1 MKRHDRALPG
11 RLAVFLAA
19 TALLSACGGD
29 GEDNK
34 RYHVGGTVAG
44 LAGTVVLQN
53 QGVDD
58 LVVTSPGRFT
68 FATPIKVG
76 RPYAVTVATQPAGQ
90 VCNVVHGTGNV
101 SGEVTDVVVT
111 CFDNAT
117 HELRGTVSGLAGTVI
132 LRNGTE
138 TLSVAADG
146 GFVFINRIP
155 EGAAYAVSV
164 AAQPAGQTCS
174 VANGSGTMPAADVT
188 NVAVTCTNDPPPP
201 ATSYAVGGT
210 VSGLG
215 SGKTLQL
222 GLRHSGDVTRAISV
236 TANGA
241 FNFDPERVATGQPYA
256 VSVVTQ
262 PAGQTCSVANGS
274 GTMPGAAVTNVA
286 VTCADDPTPVVTYSI
301 GGTVAG
307 LATGAALQLRLQH
320 AGSSGS
326 TIDVTANGQFSFGAD
341 RVDAGDSYVV
351 SILTQPSGQTCSI
364 TNGSGTATANVT
376 NVSVACATT
385 TVTYAVGGTISGLG
399 GAGLRLE
406 GGPAGAVTPEAGATG
421 FTLPEELENGAA
433 YDVGIATQPVGQTCL
448 ITRSQGA
455 VASADVAD
463 IRVTCVD
470 NVTSPLS
477 GTYTVPAASAS
488 DTRYVYLTF
497 FPDGVFIYAGIENT
511 NGCGNS
517 PDGNGIEYGVY
528 DYDAATGAFSIKDVV
543 VDTNGGCGVW
553 HNNSRF
559 DGTLVVSGAGQG
571 TVLSLTLSSGGDVLF
586 LVPVLSIPGQLFGS
600 FADAYHRNFWLFLQA
615 SGGGVNFLNTETQ
628 ADPGATSLDRVAGLE
643 YACGALA
650 GSPAGGTLSPD
661 FSATCL
667 APAPGADGPVDTN
680 GTAGLSNHAGAWE
693 FSVVGDALTSSTFNG
708 TRIVP
713 D

>member
-1 MKRHDRALPG
+1 MKRYDRALPG
-11 RLAVFLAA
+11 RLAVLLAA
-19 TALLSACGGD
+19 TAVLSACGGD
-29 GEDNK
+29 SEDNK
-34 RYHVGGTVAG
+34 SYHVGGTVAG

-68 FATPIKVG
+68 FATPVKIGK
-76 RPYAVTVATQPAGQ
+76 PYAVTVATQPAGQ
-90 VCNVVHGTGNV
+90 VCNVVHGSGNV
-101 SGEVTDVVVT
+101 SGEVTDIVVT

-138 TLSVAADG
+138 TLSVATDG
-146 GFVFINRIP
+146 GFAFNNRVP

-164 AAQPAGQTCS
+164 TAQPAGQTCS

-188 NVAVTCTNDPPPP
+188 NVAVTCVNDPPPP
-201 ATSYAVGGT
+201 AATYAVGGT

-241 FNFDPERVATGQPYA
+241 FDFDPERVAAGQPYA

-274 GTMPGAAVTNVA
+274 GTMPGVAVTNVT
-286 VTCADDPTPVVTYSI
+286 VTCADDPPPIVTYSI
-301 GGTVAG
+301 GGTVSG
-307 LATGAALQLRLQH
+307 LATGTTLRLGLAH
-320 AGSSGS
+320 AGSTGNA
-326 TIDVTANGQFSFGAD
+326 IDVTANGQFSFGSD
-341 RVDAGDSYVV
+341 RVTAGDSYVV
-351 SILTQPSGQTCSI
+351 SIQAQPSGQNCSI

-376 NVSVACATT
+376 NVTVTCVAT
-385 TVTYAVGGTISGLG
+385 TVTYAVGGTIAGLG

-406 GGPAGAVTPEAGATG
+406 GGAAGVATPGAGSTE
-421 FTLPEELENGAA
+421 FTLPQELEDGAA
-433 YDVGIATQPVGQTCL
+433 YDVGIATQPAGQTCL

-477 GTYTVPAASAS
+477 GTYTAPALSAA

-497 FPDGVFIYAGIENT
+497 FPDGVFVYAGIENT

-517 PDGNGIEYGVY
+517 PNGNGIEYGVY
-528 DYDAATGAFSIKDVV
+528 HYDAATGAFAIKEVA
-543 VDTNGGCGVW
+543 VDTNGGCGLW
-553 HNNSRF
+553 HNNSRS
-559 DGTLVVSGAGQG
+559 DGTLTVTGSGQAK
-571 TVLSLTLSSGGDVLF
+571 VLSLTVSGGDVVF
-586 LVPVLSIPGQLFGS
+586 LTPVPSIPGQLFGS

-615 SGGGVNFLNTETQ
+615 SGGGVHFLDTETQ
-628 ADPGATSLDRVAGLE
+628 ADPAATANDRVAGLE

-661 FSATCL
+661 FGASCL

-680 GTAGLSNHAGAWE
+680 GTAGLSNHTGAWE
-693 FSVVGDALTSSTFNG
+693 FSVAGDALTGSTFNG

>member
-11 RLAVFLAA
+11 RLAVLLAA
-19 TALLSACGGD
+19 TAVMSACGGD
-29 GEDNK
+29 SEDNK
-34 RYHVGGTVAG
+34 SYHVGGTVAG
-44 LAGTVVLQN
+44 LTGTVVLQN

-68 FATPIKVG
+68 FATPVKIGK
-76 RPYAVTVATQPAGQ
+76 PYAVTVATQPAGQ
-90 VCNVVHGTGNV
+90 VCNVVHGSGNV
-101 SGEVTDVVVT
+101 SGEVTDIVVT

-138 TLSVAADG
+138 TLSVATNGA
-146 GFVFINRIP
+146 FAFTNRVP
-155 EGAAYAVSV
+155 EGATYAVSV
-164 AAQPAGQTCS
+164 TAQPAGQTCS

-188 NVAVTCTNDPPPP
+188 NVAVACTNDPPPP
-201 ATSYAVGGT
+201 AATYAVGGT

-215 SGKTLQL
+215 AGNTLQL

-236 TANGA
+236 AANGA
-241 FNFDPERVATGQPYA
+241 FDFDPERVAAGQPYA

-262 PAGQTCSVANGS
+262 PSGQTCGIANGS
-274 GTMPGAAVTNVA
+274 GTMPVADVTNVT
-286 VTCADDPTPVVTYSI
+286 VTCADNPPPVVTYSI
-301 GGTVAG
+301 GGTVSG
-307 LATGAALQLRLQH
+307 LASGTTLQLGLQH
-320 AGSSGS
+320 AGSTGS
-326 TIDVTANGQFSFGAD
+326 AIDVTSNGQFSFGAD
-341 RVDAGDSYVV
+341 RVTEGDAYVV

-376 NVSVACATT
+376 NVTVACVAT
-385 TVTYAVGGTISGLG
+385 TVTYAVGGTITGLAG
-399 GAGLRLE
+399 TGLRLE
-406 GGPAGAVTPEAGATG
+406 GGAAGTVTPEVGATG
-421 FTLPEELENGAA
+421 FTLPQELENGTA
-433 YDVGIATQPVGQTCL
+433 YDVGIAAQPLGQTCL
-448 ITRSQGA
+448 VTRSQGE
-455 VASADVAD
+455 VADADVD
-463 IRVTCVD
+463 GIRVTCID

-477 GTYTVPAASAS
+477 GTYTVPASSAA

-528 DYDAATGAFSIKDVV
+528 DYDAATGAFAIKQVV
-543 VDTNGGCGVW
+543 VDTNGGCGLW
-553 HNNSRF
+553 HNNSRA
-559 DGTLVVSGAGQG
+559 DGTLAVSGTGQAKI
-571 TVLSLTLSSGGDVLF
+571 LSLTVSGGDVVF
-586 LVPVLSIPGQLFGS
+586 LVPVPSIPGQLFGS

-615 SGGGVNFLNTETQ
+615 SGGGVHFLDTETQ
-628 ADPGATSLDRVAGLE
+628 ADPAAASTDRVAGLE
-643 YACGALA
+643 YACAVLA
-650 GSPAGGTLSPD
+650 GSPDAGTLSPD
-661 FSATCL
+661 FGATCL

-680 GTAGLSNHAGAWE
+680 GTAGLSSHTGAWE
-693 FSVVGDALTSSTFNG
+693 FSVAGDALTGSTFNG